1 MGRLGVT
8 IFTRRSVN
16 ENNPVSHVKCHSLLV
31 IKEPKESVHKASDGD
46 FEKVSSATCQDG
58 ISQHPRTSDYVECSA
73 SGRGSVA

>member
-8 IFTRRSVN
+8 IFIRRSVN
-16 ENNPVSHVKCHSLLV
+16 EKTTHSHVKCHSLLV

>member
-8 IFTRRSVN
+8 IFTHRSVN
-16 ENNPVSHVKCHSLLV
+16 ENNPVSHVKRHSLSV

-46 FEKVSSATCQDG
+46 FEKVSSATCQGG
-58 ISQHPRTSDYVECSA
+58 ISQHPRTSHYVECST